1 MNKLTIFLGTLLS
14 LALVACGATPTP
26 GGGGSNPENAPVI
39 NSFKAADT
47 TVASGGSTT
56 LTWDVTGATSL
67 KLAADVGPSIGEV
80 TGSSLVVTP
89 LQTTVYTLTASNADG
104 ASTDKTT
111 VSVGQ
116 IPTQSITELVKADDE
131 QFRMLERVLDETGLA
146 ATLAGDGPYT
156 LFAPNDAAFEYL
168 LDTLLKVKFE
178 DFLKQPDLEDR
189 FRYHI
194 LESAV
199 PADELREGKAFLT
212 LQGYPVTTE
221 VAENGD
227 LRVEAATIIETDV
240 LATNGVVY
248 VIDEPLQ
255 PPAKGTVEY
264 TLDATLA
271 EDTDI
276 SGTARFTELSPTQTE
291 IVLELTG
298 VTPGMTLPAH
308 VHEGDVGSN
317 GAIKYPLANVDGAT
331 GKSVTT
337 LDVAYGTL
345 LEFDGYLNVHLS
357 EAQPDVVVATGEVG
371 AGVVPPDLGRRA
383 KATR

>member
-1 MNKLTIFLGTLLS
+1 MNKLTIFLGTLLG
-14 LALVACGATPTP
+14 LTLVACGATPTP

-116 IPTQSITELVKADDE
+116 VPTQSITELVKADE
-131 QFRMLERVLDETGLA
+131 QFSMLERVLDETGLA

-156 LFAPNDAAFEYL
+156 LFAPNDAAFAYL
-168 LDTLLKVKFE
+168 LDTNLQISFE
-178 DFLKQPDLEDR
+178 DFLKQPGLEER
-189 FRYHI
+189 FKFHI
-194 LESAV
+194 LKGRV
-199 PADELREGKAFLT
+199 LVDELEEGKAFVT
-212 LQGYPVTTE
+212 LQDYPVTTE
-221 VAENGD
+221 LSENGD
-227 LRVEAATIIETDV
+227 LRVEAATVIETDIP
-240 LATNGVVY
+240 ATNGAVY
-248 VIDEPLQ
+248 LIDEVLQ

-271 EDTDI
+271 EDTKI
-276 SGTARFTELSPTQTE
+276 FGTARFTELSPTQTE

-298 VTPGMTLPAH
+298 VTAGMTLPAH

-331 GKSVTT
+331 GKSATT

-357 EAQPDVVVATGEVG
+357 EAQPDIVVATGEVG